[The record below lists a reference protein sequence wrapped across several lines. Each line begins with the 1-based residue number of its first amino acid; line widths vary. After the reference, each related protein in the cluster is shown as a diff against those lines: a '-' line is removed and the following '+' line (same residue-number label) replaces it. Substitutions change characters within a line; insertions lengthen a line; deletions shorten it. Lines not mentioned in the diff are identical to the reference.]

1 MTTQNV
7 QAPQNSRQ
15 LIDTIIKTYWHL
27 IIGSSLVIGGIVAS
41 YLIASLLGMLSSGYL
56 GMFLLRVIGV
66 TTAPLWMD
74 IAVTGLAVGAG
85 TKPLHDLISKIEKS
99 K

>member
-1 MTTQNV
+1 
-7 QAPQNSRQ
+7 
-15 LIDTIIKTYWHL
+15 
-27 IIGSSLVIGGIVAS
+27 
-41 YLIASLLGMLSSGYL
+41 
-56 GMFLLRVIGV
+56 VIGV

>member
-1 MTTQNV
+1 MAQLLHLV
-7 QAPQNSRQ
+7 FGGELVDPQRTEFRDLDN
-15 LIDTIIKTYWHL
+15 ID
-27 IIGSSLVIGGIVAS
+27 IGGIVAS